1 MLNKKLIA
9 SSNNFGGIYRA
20 ILIDS
25 GGDLRIVIPGLHD
38 KVPVTTSDDGT
49 YIFNVADYEK
59 SKDSYPQPMW
69 NVPNVEAQKHE
80 IPIHPCWITF
90 EGGNSRRPIIMGW
103 LGKGIMYHASN
114 SRGQGNSNS
123 NGNNQTGDQSYV
135 GGTLGVGDTL
145 IVPEG
150 YGTVCTYEKEI
161 INASSS
167 THGWNSST
175 LQGSIR
181 KDAISSGRI
190 RQGDIFGLSNC
201 AIIDDRLMIAT
212 KSNIGGNFPVTVG
225 DYLDVE
231 FSDGSVWNCILMD
244 IKGADAPHAWGHN
257 NGASVVEIIYWDYSY
272 NSGNIYKKINKIVK
286 VGRYE

>member
-1 MLNKKLIA
+1 MIDKKLIS

-25 GGDLRIVIPGLHD
+25 GGDLRVVIPGLHD

-49 YIFNVADYEK
+49 YIFDVTDYEK
-59 SKDSYPQPMW
+59 SKDSYPIPMW
-69 NVPNVEAQKHE
+69 NVPNVEAQNHE
-80 IPIHPCWITF
+80 SPIHPCWITF
-90 EGGNSRRPIIMGW
+90 EGGNVRRPIIMGW

-114 SRGQGNSNS
+114 SGGSNNYTGN
-123 NGNNQTGDQSYV
+123 TGSSDYV
-135 GGTLGVGDTL
+135 YTGGGTLGVGATL

-161 INASSS
+161 INASSP
-167 THGWNSST
+167 THGWAKST

-181 KDAISSGRI
+181 KDAIESGRLK
-190 RQGDIFGLSNC
+190 QGDIFGLQNC
-201 AIIDDRLMIAT
+201 AIIDNRLMIAT

-272 NSGNIYKKINKIVK
+272 NSGNIYKKITKIVK
-286 VGRYE
+286 VGHYE